1 MITQTYKQGE
11 HEIKIESAE
20 SLEDAQNNNFKE
32 GVYTRFYINNK
43 LSDNYMAMIRFIVDE
58 VKQNKNSLIST
69 NNTLMEQRKQMFKK
83 QNEEMN
89 KQLDTIKEQYEDM
102 GIPKNIVDKIDNF
115 AERINSIGMRVKK

>member
-1 MITQTYKQGE
+1 MITQTYQQGE

-58 VKQNKNSLIST
+58 VKQNKNSPIST
-69 NNTLMEQRKQMFKK
+69 SKNLMEQRKEMFQK
-83 QNEEMN
+83 QSEEINQQLN
-89 KQLDTIKEQYEDM
+89 KIKNQYKEI
-102 GIPKNIVDKIDNF
+102 GIPKNIIDKVDNF
-115 AERINSIGMRVKK
+115 AEKINSIGMRTKR